1 MSRTPDCSFDNP
13 AASDENDYNEETRLL
28 SSYEEERL
36 GIHTYGARDAVSRDE
51 SLADSALSD
60 SVSAA
65 HDTHDPDGTGDWRMP
80 LHVFTSKRKGD
91 LIKSFRSKKVRSFY
105 KEQDELIS
113 MFENFSFEM
122 DKENNEVMHTPH
134 NTAYRL
140 TQISFI
146 LNMVLLAAK
155 LTASI
160 LSGSMSIISSL
171 VDSVVDVFSSLVLWW
186 AVRAIR
192 ARNPYNYP
200 QGRTKLEPV
209 AVLILSV
216 IMSVASLQLL
226 WESVKVLIDLI
237 DGSNCLPKCEI
248 RASDNSSCLL
258 TCDMTKDDNSSC
270 ISMCGI
276 TTSDK
281 SSCLP
286 QFEIT
291 TISIAAS
298 TVVTKFLLW
307 LICRRVNNPTIQALA
322 QDHRND
328 VLSNSVAIV
337 CGYLGSQEF
346 QDQTGYKQFIYSDP
360 IGAILIGF
368 YIIFNWW
375 ITGKEQVKLLTGI
388 SASPEFLAKLTWLT
402 INHSPNIKY
411 VETVQAYHFGNNCLV
426 EVDIVLPKH
435 IHLHTAHD
443 IGESLQRKLET
454 LPEVE
459 RAFVHVDYDFHHH
472 PTTEHKTV

>member
-171 VDSVVDVFSSLVLWW
+171 VD
-186 AVRAIR
+186 R
-192 ARNPYNYP
+192 
-200 QGRTKLEPV
+200 RTKLEPV

-298 TVVTKFLLW
+298 TVVL
-307 LICRRVNNPTIQALA
+307 VDDA
-322 QDHRND
+322 
-328 VLSNSVAIV
+328 NSVVQIRQQTREY
-337 CGYLGSQEF
+337 CSQEF